1 MFLDKS
7 LFITFMQV
15 LVITLEVIELGVIIK
30 VTSVAVAIKEVSS
43 ALSVIVRIPDA
54 GNRVPRIGEI
64 YFRTINKR

>member
-30 VTSVAVAIKEVSS
+30 VTSVAVAIEEVSS
-43 ALSVIVRIPDA
+43 ALGVVVRIPDA
-54 GNRVPRIGEI
+54 GNRVPGVGEI

>member
-30 VTSVAVAIKEVSS
+30 VTSVAVAIEEVSS
-43 ALSVIVRIPDA
+43 ALGVVVRIPDA
-54 GNRVPRIGEI
+54 GNRVPSVGEI

>member
-30 VTSVAVAIKEVSS
+30 VTSVAVAIEEVSS
-43 ALSVIVRIPDA
+43 ALGVVVRIPDA
-54 GNRVPRIGEI
+54 GNRVPCVGEI